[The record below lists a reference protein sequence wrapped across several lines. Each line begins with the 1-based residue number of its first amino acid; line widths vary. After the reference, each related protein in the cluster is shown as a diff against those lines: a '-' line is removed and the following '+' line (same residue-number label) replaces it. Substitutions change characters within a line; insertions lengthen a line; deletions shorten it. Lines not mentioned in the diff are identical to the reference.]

1 MSLFAGFM
9 QDFEDDMFF
18 GLMFPRLINI
28 DMNNYSKNSV
38 SYMIPADI
46 ESDDENMKSL
56 RRSKKCGDSC
66 RPQMNPMH
74 QMNSMMNSMLADPF
88 GMLGGFGATGHH
100 NRREIMPFGF
110 PNMNNIFQNFQINA
124 NSPNCHSYS
133 SSTVMTMSS
142 GPDGRP
148 QVYQASHSTRTGP
161 GGVRETQKSVCDSRT
176 GTKKMAIGHHIGD
189 RSHVME
195 REQNIHSGQME
206 ERQEFINLDEDEAE
220 DFNREWETK
229 TRSGM
234 NAIDYGHSRM
244 GARRQRDDIPAIL
257 DRSDKSK
264 TGQTAEK
271 KKEIREMKRS
281 NARNAV
287 KYRK

>member
-18 GLMFPRLINI
+18 GLINI

-100 NRREIMPFGF
+100 NRREIMPFG
-110 PNMNNIFQNFQINA
+110 
-124 NSPNCHSYS
+124 

-244 GARRQRDDIPAIL
+244 GARRQRDNIPAIL

-264 TGQTAEK
+264 TGQAAEK

-281 NARNAV
+281 NARNAS